1 VLIQFDGETVTARRF
16 GLPKEHRHRERR
28 PKVWGRSA
36 HGLTRERSCQAQTPG
51 LTLPPTLLFQVDEVI
66 R

>member
-1 VLIQFDGETVTARRF
+1 MTFALIINLNAA
-16 GLPKEHRHRERR
+16 K
-28 PKVWGRSA
+28 
-36 HGLTRERSCQAQTPG
+36 AQD